1 MLQQNQNQNTTNAN
15 QLLVPQA
22 EQVLDLMKQEI
33 AQEFG
38 ITLGAETTARD
49 NGRVGGELTKRLVAM
64 AKEQLASGVSNNN
77 NNLYH

>member
-1 MLQQNQNQNTTNAN
+1 MLQQNQQNNSN
-15 QLLVPQA
+15 PLLVPQA
-22 EQVLDLMKQEI
+22 EHMLELMKHEI

-64 AKEQLASGVSNNN
+64 AKEQLANGSSNHNM
-77 NNLYH
+77 YH